1 MRNVARTIALAL
13 SPVAAVYAS
22 VFALQ
27 AAGLPFPP
35 EADAA
40 AWPAWLLFGGLVFG
54 INAVLVCVARRLP
67 GPHGEVPAARS
78 ADAPGDRRSPAA

>member
-1 MRNVARTIALAL
+1 MRNVARTIALAV

-27 AAGLPFPP
+27 TAGLPFPP

-40 AWPAWLLFGGLVFG
+40 AWPAWLLFGGLVFA
-54 INAVLVCVARRLP
+54 INAVLVYVARRLP
-67 GPHGEVPAARS
+67 GPQGETSAARS
-78 ADAPGDRRSPAA
+78 ADTPIDRRSAAS